1 MKRHLVAVHTF
12 VLLLVTLASAQA
24 SRPGAPKPPAK
35 LADRIQQ
42 IVGRPEFRHA
52 LFGIEFYSLDTGKTI
67 YALNADALFTPASTT
82 KLLTE
87 GTALALLGADYRFH
101 TRVYRTGPIT
111 PEGTLMGDVVL
122 VASGDPNLSG
132 RILPDGTLAFRDEDH
147 SYAGS
152 PDTQAVKGDPL
163 QVIRDIARQVATKGI
178 KRIAGR
184 VLIDT
189 SLFPEAGRELGTGIG
204 ISPIIVNDSIVDVTV
219 TPGATEGAA
228 TALQVS
234 PQTSYVRVE
243 NRVRT
248 GAAGSRIQVRFTND
262 VTNADNTHS
271 VAITGTLPPGK
282 PILFAYAVPQP
293 SRFAQVVLLEALNE
307 LGITAQFAPANDATD
322 FKALATLYTPENL
335 VAEHVSPPLAE
346 EIKVTLKVSQNLH
359 ASTMPYVLGAL
370 LGAKQPVGA
379 VAPRGRGGVDQAGF
393 DVERDF
399 LTKAGLDVSGASQ
412 GDGAGGASG
421 AFFAPDFMVQ
431 YLVFMSK
438 RPDFKIFHDALPIL
452 GRDGT
457 LFNIQVDSP
466 AAGHVHAKTGTFGAY
481 DALNRRR
488 IVTGKGLAGY
498 MTTRDGKRLAFA
510 IYANRVPVSMDD
522 PDATTK
528 IVGQAVGEIAAAA
541 WDAKW

>member
-1 MKRHLVAVHTF
+1 MKRRLVAVHTL
-12 VLLLVTLASAQA
+12 VLLLVALAGAQA
-24 SRPGAPKPPAK
+24 APKQPAK
-35 LADRIQQ
+35 LADRIRQ

-52 LFGIEFYSLDTGKTI
+52 MFGIQFYSLDTGKTI
-67 YALNADALFTPASTT
+67 YALNPDALFTPASTT

-87 GTALALLGADYRFH
+87 GTALALLGVDYRFH

-111 PEGTLMGDVVL
+111 PEGTLMGDLVL

-132 RILPDGTLAFRDEDH
+132 RIQPDGTLAFQNEDH

-152 PDTQAVKGDPL
+152 PDTQAVAGDPL
-163 QVIRDIARQVATKGI
+163 LVIRELAKQVAAKGI
-178 KRIAGR
+178 KRISGR

-189 SLFPEAGRELGTGIG
+189 SLFPESGRELGTGMI
-204 ISPIIVNDSIVDVTV
+204 ISPVIVNDNIVDVTI

-228 TALQVS
+228 TTMQVL

-248 GAAGSRIQVRFTND
+248 GAAGARIQVRFAND
-262 VTNADNTHS
+262 VTNPDGTHS
-271 VAITGTLPPGK
+271 VAITGSLPPGK
-282 PILFAYAVPQP
+282 PILFAYGVPQP

-307 LGITAQFAPANDATD
+307 LGITAQFAPAGDTTD
-322 FKALATLYTPENL
+322 FKALAAMYTSQNL
-335 VAEHVSPPLAE
+335 VAEHVSPPLSE

-359 ASTMPYVLGAL
+359 ASTMPFILGAL
-370 LGAKQPVGA
+370 LGPKPTEAAP
-379 VAPRGRGGVDQAGF
+379 APRGRGGFDQAGF
-393 DVERDF
+393 DLERDF
-399 LTKAGLDVSGASQ
+399 LVKAGLDVSGASQ
-412 GDGAGGASG
+412 GDGAGGATG

-431 YLVFMSK
+431 YLIYMAK

-498 MTTRDGKRLAFA
+498 MTTKDGKRLVFA

-541 WDAKW
+541 YDAKW